1 MSNIKPINQIPAQVF
16 DTFDKAEPGY
26 LVCGIVKTQTGQY
39 QFTSFHV
46 KNLDELYYQIAPE
59 QLVRFKVFNVGAQ
72 SSEVE
77 AQLKMKAKEFMQAK
91 EKEARLKQY
100 NELKKEFESLSLALE
115 TVN

>member
-1 MSNIKPINQIPAQVF
+1 MTEINKIPSQVF
-16 DTFDKAEPGY
+16 DAFEKAEPGY

-77 AQLKMKAKEFMQAK
+77 GALKMKAKEFMKIK

-100 NELKKEFESLSLALE
+100 NELKKEFETILPPLE
-115 TVN
+115 VVN